1 VNITIRTAAREDI
14 LRQFAYYLDEK
25 GAPRTARRFLD
36 AAESAIEKL
45 RSMPDMGAPRE
56 FQNPNLK
63 GLRSWHVPGFPD
75 MRIYYSIGNT
85 KCVSCAYFT
94 ASATFSHYLRKA
106 AKTSDDPR

>member
-1 VNITIRTAAREDI
+1 MNITIRTAAREDI

-75 MRIYYSIGNT
+75 MRIYYLHREHEVRVLRVLHGKRDIQSILEEG
-85 KCVSCAYFT
+85 SEDE
-94 ASATFSHYLRKA
+94 R
-106 AKTSDDPR
+106 